1 MSKRKG
7 HAGDELV
14 AVVQKSQE
22 TMLETMKKLS
32 ERLERLE
39 LVRGR
44 LGEQNTR
51 QQDRQFTCWNCGKPV
66 SQHILSSRILS
77 GGIKCASI
85 FYPVG

>member
-32 ERLERLE
+32 ERAWR
-39 LVRGR
+39 
-44 LGEQNTR
+44 
-51 QQDRQFTCWNCGKPV
+51 D
-66 SQHILSSRILS
+66 
-77 GGIKCASI
+77 
-85 FYPVG
+85 